1 MTAAATAWPARLNLS
16 FAERAGRTVLTGQ
29 RHSGPLLAQKP
40 FYPEPYGCCHVYLI
54 HPPGGIV
61 GSDALGRGA
70 HALLTTPG
78 ATRFYRSNGPLA
90 RQDQALHLADGAA
103 LEWLQSP
110 VIYLKHGAFAA
121 EARALVKAIY
131 AMERGIYHY
140 RNMAR
145 ANYRGYL
152 KDQIVPLKKYFYALR
167 PLLAIKWIER
177 YRKPAPVEFG
187 KLKQLIPAGSNLDIE
202 ISKLLARRRNSREQE
217 LTPAVPELNTFI
229 ETELA
234 RLKNMP
240 APKTTARSHRESLN
254 SLFRKN
260 LA

>member
-1 MTAAATAWPARLNLS
+1 MIEDNIKK
-16 FAERAGRTVLTGQ
+16 E
-29 RHSGPLLAQKP
+29 
-40 FYPEPYGCCHVYLI
+40 I
-54 HPPGGIV
+54 
-61 GSDALGRGA
+61 LGRIKQAEAEHNVRALYVVESGSRAWGFAAQNSDYDVRFIYA
-70 HALLTTPG
+70 HPKNWYLSVDLEQKRAVIEYPITDQIDLNGWDLRKALQLF
-78 ATRFYRSNGPLA
+78 AKSNPA
-90 RQDQALHLADGAA
+90 FI
-103 LEWLQSP
+103 EWLQSP
-110 VIYLKHGAFAA
+110 VIYLEHGAFAA
-121 EARALVKAIY
+121 EARALIKAIY

-145 ANYRGYL
+145 TNYRGYL

-167 PLLAIKWIER
+167 PLLAIRWIER

-187 KLKQLIPAGSNLDIE
+187 KLKPLIPAGSNLDIE
-202 ISKLLARRRNSREQE
+202 ISKLLARRRDSREQE

-240 APKTTARSHRESLN
+240 VPKTTTRSHRESLN